1 MGRGALAGPLVV
13 AAVILPPTVH
23 LPGLD
28 DCKRLTP
35 RIRQRLAEAIRQ
47 QAVAFSLVRVEAPDV
62 DRLNV
67 LQATKKAMLEAI
79 NDLGA
84 APGCVVS
91 DAVPLSGLSL
101 PVVVESKADSRYLC
115 VAAASVLAKVARDR
129 IMTELA
135 AQFPQYGWERNK
147 GYPTSSHREALRRHG
162 PSPWHRRSFA
172 PVRVLAY
179 L

>member
-1 MGRGALAGPLVV
+1 MGRGALAGPLLV
-13 AAVILPPTVH
+13 AAVILPPAVR

-28 DCKRLTP
+28 DSKRLTP
-35 RIRQRLAEAIRQ
+35 RTRQRLAQEIYRQ
-47 QAVAFSLVRVEAPDV
+47 ALAFSLVRVEPPEV

-67 LQATKKAMLEAI
+67 LQATKKAMMEAI
-79 NDLGA
+79 NELSTV
-84 APGCVVS
+84 PGCVVS

-101 PVVVESKADSRYLC
+101 PLVVEPKADSRYLC

-147 GYPTSSHREALRRHG
+147 GYPTTSHREALRRHG

-172 PVRVLAY
+172 PVRVLA
-179 L
+179 